1 MFRLRIVLQGSGP
14 DGPTMAAAED
24 GKANYRL
31 ELATGLGP
39 DGAMVD
45 GQVMVNII
53 GAQDQTGE

>member
-1 MFRLRIVLQGSGP
+1 MLQGSGP